1 MDGFVLMAIK
11 RIAVETAFFCEGPYD
26 SDNGF
31 ERLMACKTRSDL
43 NNSAFGDVFLHSF
56 LRGKSVE
63 EIKSVVLNSAIQ
75 LIVAIKKVSAEIA
88 EQILLQTPLPPEA
101 ISVARPANTCTV

>member
-56 LRGKSVE
+56 LGGNRRTNFIADSIATRGHKCRQAS
-63 EIKSVVLNSAIQ
+63 
-75 LIVAIKKVSAEIA
+75 
-88 EQILLQTPLPPEA
+88 
-101 ISVARPANTCTV
+101 

>member
-75 LIVAIKKVSAEIA
+75 LIVAIKSIGGNRRTNFIA
-88 EQILLQTPLPPEA
+88 DSIATRGHKCRQA
-101 ISVARPANTCTV
+101 S

>member
-11 RIAVETAFFCEGPYD
+11 RIAVETAFFCESPYD

-31 ERLMACKTRSDL
+31 ERLMVCKTRSDL
-43 NNSAFGDVFLHSF
+43 NSSAFGDVFLHPF

-63 EIKSVVLNSAIQ
+63 EIKCVVLNSAIQ
-75 LIVAIKKVSAEIA
+75 LIVAIKCQYRSNCDPPCQSKTDPPLIVVTQKLRLAPVS
-88 EQILLQTPLPPEA
+88 
-101 ISVARPANTCTV
+101 